1 MSFDKVKAMRNAER
15 FLSQGKIRAAIGEYK
30 RIVENDPKDY
40 STLNTLGDLYVK
52 NSESDEAVGCY
63 TKVAEHFS
71 KQGFAQKAIAI
82 YNKISRINPNSSDVS
97 AKLAKL
103 YQLKGS
109 FAEARSHY
117 VQLAEQYQRKG
128 QKTEAL
134 EIWKQIAE
142 LDPSNTEVY
151 LKIAEF
157 CWQDGNKD
165 EAAKAYIE
173 AGTRLAGQNQL
184 ESALTAFSRALE
196 IRQYDLNA
204 LNGYVN
210 TQVKLGYAD
219 EAAKALEN
227 ILEKQP
233 YNREILFLLVDCY
246 LDANN
251 AAEAEKAVIRLVEQE
266 PANYPTFLKLVGVY
280 IKNDDLNSA
289 VRILSMSSEHL
300 LVGGKS
306 EEFLKWT
313 NEILARNPEQVDALR
328 LLVRYYGWHRDETE
342 LKKSL
347 ERLAEIA
354 RLKESVDDERYAL
367 SQLVMILPHE
377 VSYAQRL
384 QEINY
389 QFGDAAA
396 AAEIEKDS
404 AFNFQASKQEIPQ
417 YDNFAILD
425 QEETNGHAEI
435 VQDYS
440 EYTSEI
446 GLSEAEEAFVY
457 DDSALNG
464 NGFSNGKNEFSAAAE
479 TFGAQESGDSNAAS
493 GELKPSDEMRLA
505 QELESIQFYVAQGY
519 LDLAAK
525 TLDILESDF
534 GRRPEFAELRGQM
547 NNPPAEPDFAEEF
560 AEESAA
566 QTEIFA
572 EKAVPQVKVFDLESY
587 TKNAQPAKVEEVQNT
602 SSFDFLD
609 DFRSEL
615 GLEETESVE
624 EGDYETH
631 YHLAIAYKEMGLMEE
646 SIREFQDAIN
656 MVRAD
661 DGTRRFFQCCNLL
674 GHCFMEQGMPNLA
687 LMWYR
692 RALETPNLN
701 DEEKQALLYETANA
715 YEMGGETPKAV
726 EFFEQ
731 IYAVNVDYRDVS
743 SRLESLREHNFAM

>member
-52 NSESDEAVGCY
+52 NNESDEAVGCY

-82 YNKISRINPNSSDVS
+82 YNKISRIKPNSSDVS

-103 YQLKGS
+103 YQMKGS

-142 LDPSNTEVY
+142 LDPTNTDVY

-157 CWQDGNKD
+157 CWQDGNKE
-165 EAAKAYIE
+165 EASKAFTE
-173 AGTRLAGQNQL
+173 AGIRLASQNQL

-204 LNGYVN
+204 LNGFVN
-210 TQVKLGYAD
+210 VQVKLGYAD
-219 EAAKALEN
+219 EAAKTLEN

-233 YNREILFLLVDCY
+233 YNREILYLLVDCY

-251 AAEAEKAVIRLVEQE
+251 ASEAEKAVIRLVEQE
-266 PANYPTFLKLVGVY
+266 PANYPTFLKLVEIY
-280 IKNDDLNSA
+280 IKNDDLTSA

-300 LVGGKS
+300 LVGGKP

-328 LLVRYYGWHRDETE
+328 LLVRYYGWQRDESE

-367 SQLVMILPHE
+367 SQLVLISPHE
-377 VSYAQRL
+377 ISYAKRL

-389 QFGDAAA
+389 QFGGDIG
-396 AAEIEKDS
+396 EIEKES
-404 AFNFQASKQEIPQ
+404 SFNFQASQNEVPLF
-417 YDNFAILD
+417 DNYAVLD
-425 QEETNGHAEI
+425 QEEINGHAE
-435 VQDYS
+435 VVEDYS
-440 EYTSEI
+440 QYASEI

-457 DDSALNG
+457 DDAAFNG
-464 NGFSNGKNEFSAAAE
+464 NGSSSGKNDFSAVNE
-479 TFGAQESGDSNAAS
+479 GFDSQTDDS
-493 GELKPSDEMRLA
+493 SLGELKPADELRLA
-505 QELESIQFYVAQGY
+505 QEVESVQFYVAQGY
-519 LDLAAK
+519 FDLAGK
-525 TLDILESDF
+525 TLDILEADF
-534 GRRPEFAELRGQM
+534 GMRPEFAELRGQI
-547 NNPPAEPDFAEEF
+547 NSPTEGVVEEF
-560 AEESAA
+560 TAQDFVEE
-566 QTEIFA
+566 TI
-572 EKAVPQVKVFDLESY
+572 PQVGTFNFESF
-587 TKNAQPAKVEEVQNT
+587 TETVETAKVEEVQNQT
-602 SSFDFLD
+602 NFDFLD

-615 GLEETESVE
+615 GLEESEPVE

-661 DGTRRFFQCCNLL
+661 DGSRRFFQCCNLL

-726 EFFEQ
+726 EYFEQ

>member
-40 STLNTLGDLYVK
+40 STLNTLGDLYIK
-52 NSESDEAVGCY
+52 NSESDEAVSCY

-165 EAAKAYIE
+165 EAAKAFIE
-173 AGTRLAGQNQL
+173 AGTRLANQNQL

-196 IRQYDLNA
+196 IRQYDLHA

-266 PANYPTFLKLVGVY
+266 PANYPTFLKLVEVY
-280 IKNDDLNSA
+280 IKTDDLDSA

-328 LLVRYYGWHRDETE
+328 LLVRYYGWQRDESE

-367 SQLVMILPHE
+367 SQLIMILPHE
-377 VSYAQRL
+377 VSYAKRL

-389 QFGDAAA
+389 QYGGEI
-396 AAEIEKDS
+396 AEIEKDS
-404 AFNFQASKQEIPQ
+404 AFNFQASKHEIPL
-417 YDNFAILD
+417 YDNFALLD
-425 QEETNGHAEI
+425 KDEANGQAEI
-435 VQDYS
+435 VEDYS

-446 GLSEAEEAFVY
+446 GLSEEEESFVY

-464 NGFSNGKNEFSAAAE
+464 NGSSNGKNEFPVAAE
-479 TFGAQESGDSNAAS
+479 TFIAEADDSKSAS
-493 GELKPSDEMRLA
+493 GELTPSDEMRLA
-505 QELESIQFYVAQGY
+505 QELESVQFYVAQGY
-519 LDLAAK
+519 LELAGK

-534 GRRPEFAELRGQM
+534 GMRPEFAEIRGQM
-547 NNPPAEPDFAEEF
+547 NDPAPEF
-560 AEESAA
+560 DEESAA
-566 QTEIFA
+566 QTETFA
-572 EKAVPQVKVFDLESY
+572 DEVVPQIKTFDLESY
-587 TKNAQPAKVEEVQNT
+587 TKTVETAKVEEIQNPT
-602 SSFDFLD
+602 DFDFLD

-715 YEMGGETPKAV
+715 YEIGGETPKAV

>member
-157 CWQDGNKD
+157 CWQDGNKE
-165 EAAKAYIE
+165 EAAKAFTE
-173 AGTRLAGQNQL
+173 AGIRLASQNQL

-227 ILEKQP
+227 ILAKQP
-233 YNREILFLLVDCY
+233 YNREILYLLVDCY

-251 AAEAEKAVIRLVEQE
+251 PSEAEKAVIRLVEQE
-266 PANYPTFLKLVGVY
+266 PANYPTFLKLVEIY
-280 IKNDDLNSA
+280 IKNDDLGSA

-313 NEILARNPEQVDALR
+313 NEILARNPEQIDALR
-328 LLVRYYGWHRDETE
+328 LLVRYHGWQRDESE

-354 RLKESVDDERYAL
+354 RLKESFDDERYAL

-377 VSYAQRL
+377 VSYAKRL

-389 QFGDAAA
+389 QFGGDI
-396 AAEIEKDS
+396 AEIEKDS
-404 AFNFQASKQEIPQ
+404 AFNFQASINEIPL
-417 YDNFAILD
+417 YDNYAVLD
-425 QEETNGHAEI
+425 KDETDGQSEI
-435 VQDYS
+435 VEDYS
-440 EYTSEI
+440 EYTNEI
-446 GLSEAEEAFVY
+446 GLNEVEEAFVY
-457 DDSALNG
+457 DDSPVNG
-464 NGFSNGKNEFSAAAE
+464 NGSSNGKNEFSIAGESFNAE
-479 TFGAQESGDSNAAS
+479 ALDSKSAS
-493 GELKPSDEMRLA
+493 AELKPADEMKLA
-505 QELESIQFYVAQGY
+505 QEIESVQFYVAQGY
-519 LDLAAK
+519 FELAGK
-525 TLDILESDF
+525 TLDLLESDF
-534 GRRPEFAELRGQM
+534 GMRPEFAELRGQM
-547 NNPPAEPDFAEEF
+547 NSPAAPDFAEEVTSQKIF
-560 AEESAA
+560 ARETFA
-566 QTEIFA
+566 QTETFKI
-572 EKAVPQVKVFDLESY
+572 ESF
-587 TKNAQPAKVEEVQNT
+587 TETVEAAKTEEVQNPAN
-602 SSFDFLD
+602 FDFLD

-615 GLEETESVE
+615 GLEEAAESVE

-687 LMWYR
+687 LLWYR

>member
-82 YNKISRINPNSSDVS
+82 YNKISRIKPNSSDVS

-103 YQLKGS
+103 YQMKGS

-157 CWQDGNKD
+157 CWQDGNKE
-165 EAAKAYIE
+165 EAAKAFTE
-173 AGTRLAGQNQL
+173 AGIRLANQNQL
-184 ESALTAFSRALE
+184 ESASTAFSRALE
-196 IRQYDLNA
+196 VRPYDLNA
-204 LNGYVN
+204 LNGFVN

-219 EAAKALEN
+219 EAAKTLEH

-233 YNREILFLLVDCY
+233 YNREILYLLVDCY

-251 AAEAEKAVIRLVEQE
+251 ASEAEKAVIRLVEQE
-266 PANYPTFLKLVGVY
+266 PANYPIFLKLVEIY
-280 IKNDDLNSA
+280 IKNDDLESA

-300 LVGGKS
+300 LVGGKP

-328 LLVRYYGWHRDETE
+328 LLVRYYGWQRDESE

-347 ERLAEIA
+347 ERLAEIS

-377 VSYAQRL
+377 ISYAKRL

-389 QFGDAAA
+389 QFGDDV
-396 AAEIEKDS
+396 AEIEQES
-404 AFNFQASKQEIPQ
+404 AFNFQANKNEIPL
-417 YDNFAILD
+417 YDNYAVLD
-425 QEETNGHAEI
+425 KEETNGQAE
-435 VQDYS
+435 VLGDYS

-446 GLSEAEEAFVY
+446 GLSQAEDGFVY
-457 DDSALNG
+457 DDASLNG
-464 NGFSNGKNEFSAAAE
+464 NVSSSGNHEFYVAGE
-479 TFGAQESGDSNAAS
+479 TFETEIAGSKTFSD
-493 GELKPSDEMRLA
+493 ELKPADELRLS
-505 QELESIQFYVAQGY
+505 QEIESIQFYVAQGY
-519 LDLAAK
+519 FELAGK
-525 TLDILESDF
+525 TLDILEADF
-534 GRRPEFAELRGQM
+534 GMRPEFAEIRGQM
-547 NNPPAEPDFAEEF
+547 NNPEQEDFV
-560 AEESAA
+560 EESAP
-566 QTEIFA
+566 QTEIFV
-572 EKAVPQVKVFDLESY
+572 EEVVHQVETFKLESF
-587 TKNAQPAKVEEVQNT
+587 TETFEPPKVEEKQNPAI
-602 SSFDFLD
+602 FDFLD
-609 DFRSEL
+609 DFRNEL
-615 GLEETESVE
+615 GLEESEPVE
-624 EGDYETH
+624 DEGDYETH

-687 LMWYR
+687 LLWYR

-701 DEEKQALLYETANA
+701 DEEKQAVLYETANA
-715 YEMGGETPKAV
+715 YEMGGEAPKAV